1 MQLAAGCGDGPAAPS
16 DDPKDHHGKE
26 REEKEKTMQHKRSRL
41 STKILAF
48 VLILALVFPA
58 SAFASV
64 ADVAKDTRAPG
75 KSLAN
80 TYPAYT
86 DIEWQISLAEN
97 AQAMV
102 TVPTNMTEEELGTA
116 LSGDLTLSL
125 DRDSTRGYLNPEK
138 FPYPYQGGA
147 LDTWMT
153 QWTKDKQPQ
162 NLFRVTEMGISVDEA
177 GKVSLKLWIDI
188 NCYFGN
194 RSGNVDYS
202 APHSN
207 GGAYLDLCGYYTL
220 NVTAGDEAV
229 GSIHTKIVPY
239 DSFRTVYELYD
250 DIDAL
255 AAMDTDLYVSKESMG
270 QTTTDGYDMPY
281 LIVADSK
288 ESVDKW
294 LAYTD
299 LVESDPDLVLT
310 KLANGDFDDLRVPM
324 FASNVHSNENAA
336 VNGILEFAHLLLEN
350 ETINVNTLEGFT
362 DAGKELLAQEMAKQ
376 NVAVPEQI
384 KDFASYIGFIRGENG
399 YKANGSLYSG
409 QLDLEEYYNV
419 KNNEVN
425 VKELL
430 GDVFMVIVPEQNIEG
445 YEHMT
450 RTTGQGYDPNRDEAN
465 QTLFEDA
472 NAMALVNKFNPMV
485 FTEIHGRVE
494 AMLIE
499 PCTPPHE
506 PNYEYDL
513 IDKQFIQ
520 LGEAV
525 GMGAIAN
532 NPEHNSFEMPYRD
545 YLRVDNDSPSGVAWT
560 EPWDDMTTAYGSQF
574 PVLIGTAGITW
585 ELPVYSD
592 VASELVVP
600 YGLMTQAMYIQA
612 NKITMLENQ
621 AKLFSRGV
629 NNTNS
634 NELVA
639 PWYVDQ
645 YDRPGTQ
652 TELMRPVYD
661 GEGQNGNFY
670 PECYIIPMDSANQK
684 NLYDAAAEMKY
695 LTRNDVKVN
704 VASKEFTYDGVTYP
718 AGTMVV
724 SMYQAK
730 RSLAN
735 SQLFDGTFI
744 NVWQGLYSESFAQRS
759 NARGYDRVIVAEPA
773 AYKTIMA
780 ACPET
785 INYTQAL
792 TYLAAFATQFEGV
805 ENADVIIENVSNDSA
820 AAVNALLR
828 AGKTVAMITEGSEK
842 GNFIC
847 SYEDFMTVAKDY
859 VLTATGEYGAGIKAA
874 VILNPQVYL
883 PGKPADNT
891 SGYVETTLR
900 SGSYNYRFDWL
911 ALTAMGFTMTDDL
924 TKANVIVGSRALSDD
939 ALAAVKAGTP
949 YMGYSNDAITGR
961 SAFMQELGVEI
972 SSCDKGTDFLGRVV
986 YPNNT
991 LVNATYINEGD
1002 DVMYE
1007 YGTNWFTKIPE
1018 GATVLVQNA
1027 GKAPLQGCIC
1037 LTDDELT
1044 EQFNQYNNGVVGFE
1058 YQNGDLD
1065 MALFANVLNHKIHQT
1080 DEYTFISNFI
1090 FSRSLTQTAYEGTAQ
1105 PENPDP
1111 VNPGKPEEPG
1121 KPDAPKTGDSSN
1133 IIVWVLA
1140 ASFSCVMIP
1149 AAVTLKRKAR

>member
-1 MQLAAGCGDGPAAPS
+1 
-16 DDPKDHHGKE
+16 
-26 REEKEKTMQHKRSRL
+26 MQHKRSRL

-86 DIEWQISLAEN
+86 DIDWQISLAED
-97 AQAMV
+97 ATATV
-102 TVPTNMTEEELGTA
+102 TLPTNLTENELAAAMDAG
-116 LSGDLTLSL
+116 LSLSL
-125 DRDSTRGYLNPEK
+125 DRDTQRGYLNPEK
-138 FPYPYQGGA
+138 FPNPYQGGP
-147 LDTWMT
+147 LDSWKT
-153 QWTKDKQPQ
+153 QRDTQMFQ
-162 NLFRVTEMGISVDEA
+162 VDDYGFA
-177 GKVSLKLWIDI
+177 FDDDGKVSLVLYLNIS
-188 NCYFGN
+188 CYFAN
-194 RSGNVDYS
+194 RSGSVDYS

-220 NVTAGDEAV
+220 RVTADGKDIASCHAKV
-229 GSIHTKIVPY
+229 VPY

-250 DIDAL
+250 DLEAL

-270 QTTTDGYDMPY
+270 QTTTDGYNMPY
-281 LIVADSK
+281 LIIADSK

-299 LVESDPDLVLT
+299 LVESDPDLALT

-384 KDFASYIGFIRGENG
+384 KDFASCIGFIRGENG

-409 QLDLEEYYNV
+409 QLDLAAYYNV
-419 KNNEVN
+419 QENRVN

-513 IDKQFIQ
+513 IAKQFIQ

-629 NNTNS
+629 NNNNS

-805 ENADVIIENVSNDSA
+805 ENADVIIDNVSNDSA
-820 AAVNALLR
+820 AAVNVLLR

-1044 EQFNQYNNGVVGFE
+1044 EQFNQYNNGVVGFK

-1090 FSRSLTQTAYEGTAQ
+1090 FSRSLTTTAYEGVAQ

-1133 IIVWVLA
+1133 IILWVLA

>member
-1 MQLAAGCGDGPAAPS
+1 
-16 DDPKDHHGKE
+16 
-26 REEKEKTMQHKRSRL
+26 MQHKRSRL

-86 DIEWQISLAEN
+86 DIDWQISLAED
-97 AQAMV
+97 ATATV
-102 TVPTNMTEEELGTA
+102 TLPTNLTENELAAAMDAG
-116 LSGDLTLSL
+116 LSLSL
-125 DRDSTRGYLNPEK
+125 DRDTQRGYLNPEK
-138 FPYPYQGGA
+138 FPNPYQGGP
-147 LDTWMT
+147 LDSWKT
-153 QWTKDKQPQ
+153 QRDTQMFQ
-162 NLFRVTEMGISVDEA
+162 VDDYGFA
-177 GKVSLKLWIDI
+177 FDDDGKVSLVLYLNIS
-188 NCYFGN
+188 CYFAN
-194 RSGNVDYS
+194 RSGSVDYS

-220 NVTAGDEAV
+220 RVTADGKDIASCHAKV
-229 GSIHTKIVPY
+229 VPY

-250 DIDAL
+250 DLEAL
-255 AAMDTDLYVSKESMG
+255 AATDTDLYVSKESMG

-281 LIVADSK
+281 LIIADSK

-336 VNGILEFAHLLLEN
+336 VNGILEFTHLLLEN

-450 RTTGQGYDPNRDEAN
+450 RTTSQGYDPNRDEAN

-513 IDKQFIQ
+513 IAKQFIQ

-532 NPEHNSFEMPYRD
+532 NPEHNSFEMPHRD

-670 PECYIIPMDSANQK
+670 PECYIILMDSANQK

-704 VASKEFTYDGVTYP
+704 VASKEFTYDGVTYL

-805 ENADVIIENVSNDSA
+805 ENADVIIDNVSNDSTA
-820 AAVNALLR
+820 AINALLR

-859 VLTATGEYGAGIKAA
+859 VLTATGVYGTGIKAA

-949 YMGYSNDAITGR
+949 YMGYSTGAISG

-1007 YGTNWFTKIPE
+1007 YGTNWFTKLPE

-1027 GKAPLQGCIC
+1027 GKTPMQGCIC

-1044 EQFNQYNNGVVGFE
+1044 AQFNQYNNGVVGFE

-1065 MALFANVLNHKIHQT
+1065 IALFANVLNHKIHQT

-1090 FSRSLTQTAYEGTAQ
+1090 FSRSLTTTAYEGVAQ

-1121 KPDAPKTGDSSN
+1121 KPDAPKTGDTSS

-1140 ASFSCVMIP
+1140 ASFTVVMIP
-1149 AAVTLKRKAR
+1149 MTVTLKRKAR

>member
-1 MQLAAGCGDGPAAPS
+1 
-16 DDPKDHHGKE
+16 
-26 REEKEKTMQHKRSRL
+26 MQHKRSRL

-86 DIEWQISLAEN
+86 DIDWQISLAED
-97 AQAMV
+97 ATATV
-102 TVPTNMTEEELGTA
+102 TLPTNLTENELAAAMDAG
-116 LSGDLTLSL
+116 LSLSL
-125 DRDSTRGYLNPEK
+125 DRDTQRGYLNPEK
-138 FPYPYQGGA
+138 FPNPYQGGP
-147 LDTWMT
+147 LDSWKT
-153 QWTKDKQPQ
+153 QRDTQMFQ
-162 NLFRVTEMGISVDEA
+162 VDDYGFA
-177 GKVSLKLWIDI
+177 FDDDGKVSLVLYLNIS
-188 NCYFGN
+188 CYFAN
-194 RSGNVDYS
+194 RSGSVNYS

-207 GGAYLDLCGYYTL
+207 GGAYLGLCGYYTL
-220 NVTAGDEAV
+220 RVTADGKDIVSCHAKV
-229 GSIHTKIVPY
+229 VPY

-250 DIDAL
+250 DLEAL
-255 AAMDTDLYVSKESMG
+255 AATDTDLYVSKESMG

-299 LVESDPDLVLT
+299 LVESDPDLALT

-430 GDVFMVIVPEQNIEG
+430 GDVFMVIVPERNIEG

-513 IDKQFIQ
+513 IAKQFIQ

-805 ENADVIIENVSNDSA
+805 ENADVIIDNVSNDSA

-828 AGKTVAMITEGSEK
+828 AGKTVAIITEGSEK

-859 VLTATGEYGAGIKAA
+859 VLTATGVYGAGIKAA

-911 ALTAMGFTMTDDL
+911 ALTAMGFTI
-924 TKANVIVGSRALSDD
+924 KANVIVGSRALSDD

-949 YMGYSNDAITGR
+949 YMGYSTGAISG

-1090 FSRSLTQTAYEGTAQ
+1090 FSRSLTETAYEGVAQ

>member
-1 MQLAAGCGDGPAAPS
+1 MTADG
-16 DDPKDHHGKE
+16 KD
-26 REEKEKTMQHKRSRL
+26 
-41 STKILAF
+41 I
-48 VLILALVFPA
+48 A
-58 SAFASV
+58 SCH
-64 ADVAKDTRAPG
+64 AK
-75 KSLAN
+75 
-80 TYPAYT
+80 
-86 DIEWQISLAEN
+86 
-97 AQAMV
+97 V
-102 TVPTNMTEEELGTA
+102 
-116 LSGDLTLSL
+116 
-125 DRDSTRGYLNPEK
+125 
-138 FPYPYQGGA
+138 
-147 LDTWMT
+147 
-153 QWTKDKQPQ
+153 
-162 NLFRVTEMGISVDEA
+162 
-177 GKVSLKLWIDI
+177 
-188 NCYFGN
+188 
-194 RSGNVDYS
+194 
-202 APHSN
+202 
-207 GGAYLDLCGYYTL
+207 
-220 NVTAGDEAV
+220 
-229 GSIHTKIVPY
+229 VPY

-250 DIDAL
+250 DLEAL
-255 AAMDTDLYVSKESMG
+255 AATDTDLYVSKESMG

-299 LVESDPDLVLT
+299 LVESDPDLALT

-409 QLDLEEYYNV
+409 QLDLAAYYNV
-419 KNNEVN
+419 QENRVN

-513 IDKQFIQ
+513 I
-520 LGEAV
+520 
-525 GMGAIAN
+525 
-532 NPEHNSFEMPYRD
+532 
-545 YLRVDNDSPSGVAWT
+545 
-560 EPWDDMTTAYGSQF
+560 
-574 PVLIGTAGITW
+574 
-585 ELPVYSD
+585 
-592 VASELVVP
+592 
-600 YGLMTQAMYIQA
+600 
-612 NKITMLENQ
+612 

-629 NNTNS
+629 NNTNP

-670 PECYIIPMDSANQK
+670 PECYIIPMDSTNQK

-704 VASKEFTYDGVTYP
+704 VASKESTYDGVTYP

-805 ENADVIIENVSNDSA
+805 ENADVIIDNVSNDSA

-859 VLTATGEYGAGIKAA
+859 VLTATGVYGAGIKAA

-949 YMGYSNDAITGR
+949 YMGYSNGAISG

-991 LVNATYINEGD
+991 LVNATYINDG
-1002 DVMYE
+1002 
-1007 YGTNWFTKIPE
+1007 
-1018 GATVLVQNA
+1018 
-1027 GKAPLQGCIC
+1027 
-1037 LTDDELT
+1037 
-1044 EQFNQYNNGVVGFE
+1044 
-1058 YQNGDLD
+1058 
-1065 MALFANVLNHKIHQT
+1065 
-1080 DEYTFISNFI
+1080 
-1090 FSRSLTQTAYEGTAQ
+1090 
-1105 PENPDP
+1105 
-1111 VNPGKPEEPG
+1111 
-1121 KPDAPKTGDSSN
+1121 PKTGDSSN

>member
-1 MQLAAGCGDGPAAPS
+1 
-16 DDPKDHHGKE
+16 
-26 REEKEKTMQHKRSRL
+26 MQHKRSRL

-64 ADVAKDTRAPG
+64 ADVAKDTRSPG

-86 DIEWQISLAEN
+86 DIDWQISLAED
-97 AQAMV
+97 ATATV
-102 TVPTNMTEEELGTA
+102 TLPTNLTENELAAAMDAG
-116 LSGDLTLSL
+116 LSLSL
-125 DRDSTRGYLNPEK
+125 DRDTQRGYLNPEK
-138 FPYPYQGGA
+138 FPNPYQGGP
-147 LDTWMT
+147 LDSWKT
-153 QWTKDKQPQ
+153 QRDTQMFQ
-162 NLFRVTEMGISVDEA
+162 VDDYGFA
-177 GKVSLKLWIDI
+177 FDDDGKVSLVLYLNIS
-188 NCYFGN
+188 CYFAN
-194 RSGNVDYS
+194 RSGSVDYS

-220 NVTAGDEAV
+220 RVTADGKDIASCHAKV
-229 GSIHTKIVPY
+229 VPY

-250 DIDAL
+250 DLEAL
-255 AAMDTDLYVSKESMG
+255 AAMDTDLYVAKVSMG
-270 QTTTDGYDMPY
+270 QTTVDGYDMPY

-299 LVESDPDLVLT
+299 LVESDPDLALT

-350 ETINVNTLEGFT
+350 ETISVNTLEGFT

-384 KDFASYIGFIRGENG
+384 KNFASYIGFIRGENG

-513 IDKQFIQ
+513 IAKQFIQ

-532 NPEHNSFEMPYRD
+532 NPEHNSFEMPHRD

-805 ENADVIIENVSNDSA
+805 ENADVIIDNVSNDSA

-859 VLTATGEYGAGIKAA
+859 VITATGVYGANYKAA
-874 VILNPQVYL
+874 VILNPLVFL
-883 PGKPADNT
+883 PGKPANNT

-924 TKANVIVGSRALSDD
+924 TKANVIVGSRVLSDD

-949 YMGYSNDAITGR
+949 YMGYSNDAITGS

-972 SSCDKGTDFLGRVV
+972 SSCDMGTDFLGRVV

-1007 YGTNWFTKIPE
+1007 YGTNWFTKIPK

-1058 YQNGDLD
+1058 YQSGDLD

-1090 FSRSLTQTAYEGTAQ
+1090 FSRSLTTTAYEGVAQ

>member
-1 MQLAAGCGDGPAAPS
+1 MTADG
-16 DDPKDHHGKE
+16 KD
-26 REEKEKTMQHKRSRL
+26 
-41 STKILAF
+41 I
-48 VLILALVFPA
+48 A
-58 SAFASV
+58 SCH
-64 ADVAKDTRAPG
+64 AK
-75 KSLAN
+75 
-80 TYPAYT
+80 
-86 DIEWQISLAEN
+86 
-97 AQAMV
+97 V
-102 TVPTNMTEEELGTA
+102 
-116 LSGDLTLSL
+116 
-125 DRDSTRGYLNPEK
+125 
-138 FPYPYQGGA
+138 
-147 LDTWMT
+147 
-153 QWTKDKQPQ
+153 
-162 NLFRVTEMGISVDEA
+162 
-177 GKVSLKLWIDI
+177 
-188 NCYFGN
+188 
-194 RSGNVDYS
+194 
-202 APHSN
+202 
-207 GGAYLDLCGYYTL
+207 
-220 NVTAGDEAV
+220 
-229 GSIHTKIVPY
+229 VPY

-250 DIDAL
+250 DLEAL
-255 AAMDTDLYVSKESMG
+255 AATDTDLYVSKESMG

-299 LVESDPDLVLT
+299 LVESDPDLALT

-409 QLDLEEYYNV
+409 QLDLAAYYNV
-419 KNNEVN
+419 QENRVN

-513 IDKQFIQ
+513 I
-520 LGEAV
+520 
-525 GMGAIAN
+525 
-532 NPEHNSFEMPYRD
+532 
-545 YLRVDNDSPSGVAWT
+545 
-560 EPWDDMTTAYGSQF
+560 
-574 PVLIGTAGITW
+574 
-585 ELPVYSD
+585 
-592 VASELVVP
+592 
-600 YGLMTQAMYIQA
+600 
-612 NKITMLENQ
+612 

-670 PECYIIPMDSANQK
+670 PECYIIPMDSTNQK

-704 VASKEFTYDGVTYP
+704 VASKESTYDGVTYP

-805 ENADVIIENVSNDSA
+805 ENADVIIDNVSNDSA

-859 VLTATGEYGAGIKAA
+859 VLTATGVYGAGIKAA

-911 ALTAMGFTMTDDL
+911 ALAAMGFTMTDDL

-949 YMGYSNDAITGR
+949 YMGYSNGAISG

-991 LVNATYINEGD
+991 LVNATYINDG
-1002 DVMYE
+1002 
-1007 YGTNWFTKIPE
+1007 
-1018 GATVLVQNA
+1018 
-1027 GKAPLQGCIC
+1027 
-1037 LTDDELT
+1037 
-1044 EQFNQYNNGVVGFE
+1044 
-1058 YQNGDLD
+1058 
-1065 MALFANVLNHKIHQT
+1065 
-1080 DEYTFISNFI
+1080 
-1090 FSRSLTQTAYEGTAQ
+1090 
-1105 PENPDP
+1105 
-1111 VNPGKPEEPG
+1111 
-1121 KPDAPKTGDSSN
+1121 PKTGDSSN

>member
-1 MQLAAGCGDGPAAPS
+1 
-16 DDPKDHHGKE
+16 
-26 REEKEKTMQHKRSRL
+26 MQHKRSRL

-58 SAFASV
+58 SALASV

-86 DIEWQISLAEN
+86 DIDWQISLAED
-97 AQAMV
+97 ATATV
-102 TVPTNMTEEELGTA
+102 TLPTNLTENELAAAMDAG
-116 LSGDLTLSL
+116 LSLSL
-125 DRDSTRGYLNPEK
+125 DRDTQRGYLNPEK
-138 FPYPYQGGA
+138 FPNPYQGGP
-147 LDTWMT
+147 LDSWKT
-153 QWTKDKQPQ
+153 QRDTQMFQ
-162 NLFRVTEMGISVDEA
+162 VDDYGFA
-177 GKVSLKLWIDI
+177 FDDYGKVSLVLYLNIS
-188 NCYFGN
+188 CYFAN
-194 RSGNVDYS
+194 RSGSVDYS

-220 NVTAGDEAV
+220 RVTADGKDIASCHAKV
-229 GSIHTKIVPY
+229 VPY

-250 DIDAL
+250 DLEAL
-255 AAMDTDLYVSKESMG
+255 AATDTDLYVSKESMG

-281 LIVADSK
+281 LIIADSK

-384 KDFASYIGFIRGENG
+384 KNFASYIGFIRGENG

-409 QLDLEEYYNV
+409 QLDLAAYYNV
-419 KNNEVN
+419 QENRVN

-485 FTEIHGRVE
+485 FIEIHGRVE

-513 IDKQFIQ
+513 IAKQFIQ

-525 GMGAIAN
+525 GMGTIAN

-634 NELVA
+634 NASVA

-645 YDRPGTQ
+645 YDRVGEQ
-652 TELMRPVYD
+652 ADLMRPVYD

-684 NLYDAAAEMKY
+684 NLYDAAVEMKY

-744 NVWQGLYSESFAQRS
+744 NVWRGLYSESFAQRS
-759 NARGYDRVIVAEPA
+759 NARGYDRIIVAEPA

-785 INYTQAL
+785 ISYDKAV
-792 TYLAAFATQFEGV
+792 TYLATFAAQFEGV
-805 ENADVIIENVSNDSA
+805 ENADVIIDNVSNDSA

-828 AGKTVAMITEGSEK
+828 AGKTVAMITEGDEK

-847 SYEDFMTVAKDY
+847 SYEDFLTIAKDY
-859 VLTATGEYGAGIKAA
+859 VLTATGVYGAGIKAA

-911 ALTAMGFTMTDDL
+911 ALTAMGFTMTEDL

-1027 GKAPLQGCIC
+1027 GKDPLQGCIC

-1090 FSRSLTQTAYEGTAQ
+1090 FSRSLTEMAYEGVAQ

-1133 IIVWVLA
+1133 IILWVLA

>member
-1 MQLAAGCGDGPAAPS
+1 
-16 DDPKDHHGKE
+16 
-26 REEKEKTMQHKRSRL
+26 MQHKRSRL
-41 STKILAF
+41 TTKILAF

-64 ADVAKDTRAPG
+64 ADVAKDTRSPG

-86 DIEWQISLAEN
+86 DIDWQISLAED
-97 AQAMV
+97 ATATV
-102 TVPTNMTEEELGTA
+102 TLPTNLTENELAAAMDAG
-116 LSGDLTLSL
+116 LSLSL
-125 DRDSTRGYLNPEK
+125 DRDTQRGYLNPEK
-138 FPYPYQGGA
+138 FPNPYQGGP
-147 LDTWMT
+147 LDSWKT
-153 QWTKDKQPQ
+153 QRDTQMFQ
-162 NLFRVTEMGISVDEA
+162 VDDYGFVFDDD
-177 GKVSLKLWIDI
+177 GKVSLVLYLNIS
-188 NCYFGN
+188 CYFGN
-194 RSGNVDYS
+194 RSGSVDYS

-220 NVTAGDEAV
+220 RVTADGKDIASCHAKV
-229 GSIHTKIVPY
+229 VPY

-250 DIDAL
+250 DLEAL

-384 KDFASYIGFIRGENG
+384 KNFASYIGFIRGENG

-409 QLDLEEYYNV
+409 QLDLAAYYNV
-419 KNNEVN
+419 QENRVN

-472 NAMALVNKFNPMV
+472 NAMALVNKFNSMV

-513 IDKQFIQ
+513 IAKQFIQ

-629 NNTNS
+629 NNINS

-684 NLYDAAAEMKY
+684 NLYDAAEMKY

-805 ENADVIIENVSNDSA
+805 ENADVIIDNVSNDSTA
-820 AAVNALLR
+820 AINALLR

-859 VLTATGEYGAGIKAA
+859 VLTATGVYGSGIKAA

>member
-1 MQLAAGCGDGPAAPS
+1 
-16 DDPKDHHGKE
+16 
-26 REEKEKTMQHKRSRL
+26 MQHKRSRL

-64 ADVAKDTRAPG
+64 ADVAKDTRSPG

-86 DIEWQISLAEN
+86 DIDWQISLAED
-97 AQAMV
+97 ATATV
-102 TVPTNMTEEELGTA
+102 TLPTNLTENELAAAMDAG
-116 LSGDLTLSL
+116 LSLSL
-125 DRDSTRGYLNPEK
+125 DRDTQRGYLNPEK
-138 FPYPYQGGA
+138 FPNPYQGGP
-147 LDTWMT
+147 LDSWKT
-153 QWTKDKQPQ
+153 QRDTQMFQ
-162 NLFRVTEMGISVDEA
+162 VDDYGFA
-177 GKVSLKLWIDI
+177 FDDDGKVSLVLYLNIS
-188 NCYFGN
+188 CYFAN
-194 RSGNVDYS
+194 RSGSVDYS

-220 NVTAGDEAV
+220 RVTADGKDIASCHAKV
-229 GSIHTKIVPY
+229 VPY

-250 DIDAL
+250 DLEAL
-255 AAMDTDLYVSKESMG
+255 AAMDTDLYVAKESMG
-270 QTTTDGYDMPY
+270 QTTVDGYDMPY

-299 LVESDPDLVLT
+299 LVESDPDLALT
-310 KLANGDFDDLRVPM
+310 KLANGDFDDLRGPM

-350 ETINVNTLEGFT
+350 ETISVNTLEGFT

-384 KDFASYIGFIRGENG
+384 KNFASYIGFIRGENG

-513 IDKQFIQ
+513 IAKQFIQ

-532 NPEHNSFEMPYRD
+532 NPEHNSFEMPHRD

-805 ENADVIIENVSNDSA
+805 ENADVIIDNVSNDSA

-859 VLTATGEYGAGIKAA
+859 VITATGVYGANYKAA
-874 VILNPQVYL
+874 VILNPLVFL
-883 PGKPADNT
+883 PGKPANNT

-924 TKANVIVGSRALSDD
+924 TKANVIVGSRVLSDD

-949 YMGYSNDAITGR
+949 YMGYSNDAITGS

-972 SSCDKGTDFLGRVV
+972 SSCDMGTDFLGRVV

-1007 YGTNWFTKIPE
+1007 YGTNWFTKIPK

-1058 YQNGDLD
+1058 YQSGDLD

-1090 FSRSLTQTAYEGTAQ
+1090 FSRSLTTTAYEGVAQ

-1133 IIVWVLA
+1133 IILWVLA

>member
-1 MQLAAGCGDGPAAPS
+1 
-16 DDPKDHHGKE
+16 
-26 REEKEKTMQHKRSRL
+26 MQHKRSRL

-64 ADVAKDTRAPG
+64 ADVAKDTRSPG

-86 DIEWQISLAEN
+86 DIDWQISLAED
-97 AQAMV
+97 ATATV
-102 TVPTNMTEEELGTA
+102 TLPTNLTENELAAAMDAG
-116 LSGDLTLSL
+116 LSLSL
-125 DRDSTRGYLNPEK
+125 DRDTQRGYLNPEK
-138 FPYPYQGGA
+138 FPNPYQGGP
-147 LDTWMT
+147 LDSWKT
-153 QWTKDKQPQ
+153 QRDTQMFQ
-162 NLFRVTEMGISVDEA
+162 VDDYGFA
-177 GKVSLKLWIDI
+177 FDDDGKVSLVLYLNIS
-188 NCYFGN
+188 CYFAN
-194 RSGNVDYS
+194 RSGSVDYS

-220 NVTAGDEAV
+220 RVTADGKDIASCHAKV
-229 GSIHTKIVPY
+229 VPY

-250 DIDAL
+250 DLEAL

-299 LVESDPDLVLT
+299 LVESDPDLALT

-384 KDFASYIGFIRGENG
+384 KNFASYIGFIRGENG

-409 QLDLEEYYNV
+409 QLDLAAYYNV
-419 KNNEVN
+419 QENRVN

-513 IDKQFIQ
+513 IAKQFIQ

-805 ENADVIIENVSNDSA
+805 ENADVIIDNVSNDSA

-828 AGKTVAMITEGSEK
+828 AGKTVAIITEGSEK

-859 VLTATGEYGAGIKAA
+859 VLTATGVYGAGIKAA

-1044 EQFNQYNNGVVGFE
+1044 EQFNQYNNGVVGFK

-1090 FSRSLTQTAYEGTAQ
+1090 FSRSLTEMAYEGVAQ

-1140 ASFSCVMIP
+1140 ASSSF
-1149 AAVTLKRKAR
+1149 A

>member
-1 MQLAAGCGDGPAAPS
+1 
-16 DDPKDHHGKE
+16 
-26 REEKEKTMQHKRSRL
+26 MQHKRSRL

-86 DIEWQISLAEN
+86 DIDWQISLAED
-97 AQAMV
+97 ATATV
-102 TVPTNMTEEELGTA
+102 TLPTNLTENELAAAMDAG
-116 LSGDLTLSL
+116 LSLSL
-125 DRDSTRGYLNPEK
+125 DRDTQRGYLNPEK
-138 FPYPYQGGA
+138 FPNPYQGGP
-147 LDTWMT
+147 LDSWKT
-153 QWTKDKQPQ
+153 QRDTQMFQ
-162 NLFRVTEMGISVDEA
+162 VDDYGFA
-177 GKVSLKLWIDI
+177 FDDDGKVSLVLYLNIS
-188 NCYFGN
+188 CYFAN
-194 RSGNVDYS
+194 RSGSVDYS

-220 NVTAGDEAV
+220 RVTADGKDIASCHAKV
-229 GSIHTKIVPY
+229 VPY

-250 DIDAL
+250 DLEAL
-255 AAMDTDLYVSKESMG
+255 AATDTDLYVAKESMG
-270 QTTTDGYDMPY
+270 QTTTDGYNMPY
-281 LIVADSK
+281 LIIADSK

-299 LVESDPDLVLT
+299 LVESDPDLALT

-409 QLDLEEYYNV
+409 QLDLAAYYNV
-419 KNNEVN
+419 QENRVN

-513 IDKQFIQ
+513 IAKQFIQ

-629 NNTNS
+629 NNNNS

-805 ENADVIIENVSNDSA
+805 ENADVIIDNVSNDSA
-820 AAVNALLR
+820 AAVNVLLR

-949 YMGYSNDAITGR
+949 YMSYSNDAITGR

-1044 EQFNQYNNGVVGFE
+1044 EQFNQYNNGVVGFK

-1090 FSRSLTQTAYEGTAQ
+1090 FSRSLTTTAYEGVAQ

-1133 IIVWVLA
+1133 IILWVLA

>member
-1 MQLAAGCGDGPAAPS
+1 MDAG
-16 DDPKDHHGKE
+16 
-26 REEKEKTMQHKRSRL
+26 L
-41 STKILAF
+41 S
-48 VLILALVFPA
+48 
-58 SAFASV
+58 
-64 ADVAKDTRAPG
+64 
-75 KSLAN
+75 
-80 TYPAYT
+80 
-86 DIEWQISLAEN
+86 
-97 AQAMV
+97 
-102 TVPTNMTEEELGTA
+102 
-116 LSGDLTLSL
+116 LSL
-125 DRDSTRGYLNPEK
+125 DRDTQRGYLNPEK
-138 FPYPYQGGA
+138 FPNPYQGGP
-147 LDTWMT
+147 LDSWKT
-153 QWTKDKQPQ
+153 QRDTQMFQ
-162 NLFRVTEMGISVDEA
+162 VDDYGFA
-177 GKVSLKLWIDI
+177 FDDDGKVSLVLYLNIS
-188 NCYFGN
+188 CYFAN
-194 RSGNVDYS
+194 RSGSVDYS

-220 NVTAGDEAV
+220 RVTADGKDIASCHAKV
-229 GSIHTKIVPY
+229 VPY

-250 DIDAL
+250 DLEAL
-255 AAMDTDLYVSKESMG
+255 AAMDTDLYVAKESMG
-270 QTTTDGYDMPY
+270 QTTVDGYDMPY

-299 LVESDPDLVLT
+299 LVESDPDLALT

-350 ETINVNTLEGFT
+350 ETISVNTLEGFT

-384 KDFASYIGFIRGENG
+384 KNFASYIGFIRGENG

-513 IDKQFIQ
+513 IAKQFIQ

-532 NPEHNSFEMPYRD
+532 NPEHNSFEMPHRD

-805 ENADVIIENVSNDSA
+805 ENADVIIDNVSNDSA

-859 VLTATGEYGAGIKAA
+859 VITATGVYGANYKAA
-874 VILNPQVYL
+874 VILNPLVFL
-883 PGKPADNT
+883 PGKPANNT

-924 TKANVIVGSRALSDD
+924 TKANVIVGSRVLSDD

-949 YMGYSNDAITGR
+949 YMGYSNDAITGS

-972 SSCDKGTDFLGRVV
+972 SSCDMGTDFLGRVV

-1007 YGTNWFTKIPE
+1007 YGTNWLTKIPK

-1058 YQNGDLD
+1058 YQSGDLD

-1090 FSRSLTQTAYEGTAQ
+1090 FSRSLTTTAYEGVAQ

-1133 IIVWVLA
+1133 IILWVLA

>member
-1 MQLAAGCGDGPAAPS
+1 
-16 DDPKDHHGKE
+16 
-26 REEKEKTMQHKRSRL
+26 MQHKRSRL

-86 DIEWQISLAEN
+86 DIDWQISLAED
-97 AQAMV
+97 ATATV
-102 TVPTNMTEEELGTA
+102 TLPTNLTENELAAAMDAG
-116 LSGDLTLSL
+116 LSLSL
-125 DRDSTRGYLNPEK
+125 DRDTQRGYLNPEK
-138 FPYPYQGGA
+138 FPNPYQGGP
-147 LDTWMT
+147 LDSWKT
-153 QWTKDKQPQ
+153 QRDTQMFQ
-162 NLFRVTEMGISVDEA
+162 VDDYGFA
-177 GKVSLKLWIDI
+177 FDDDGKVSLVLYLNIS
-188 NCYFGN
+188 CYFAN
-194 RSGNVDYS
+194 RSGSVDYS

-220 NVTAGDEAV
+220 RVTADGKDIASCHAKV
-229 GSIHTKIVPY
+229 VPY

-250 DIDAL
+250 DLEAL

-299 LVESDPDLVLT
+299 LVESDPDLALT

-384 KDFASYIGFIRGENG
+384 KNFASYIGFIRGENG

-409 QLDLEEYYNV
+409 QLDLAAYYNV
-419 KNNEVN
+419 QENRVN

-513 IDKQFIQ
+513 IAKQFIQ

-842 GNFIC
+842 GNFVC

-1007 YGTNWFTKIPE
+1007 YGTNWFTKLPE

-1027 GKAPLQGCIC
+1027 GKTPMQGCIC

-1044 EQFNQYNNGVVGFE
+1044 AQFNQYNNGVVGFE
-1058 YQNGDLD
+1058 YQSGKLD

-1090 FSRSLTQTAYEGTAQ
+1090 FSRSLTETAYEGVAQ

-1133 IIVWVLA
+1133 IILWVLA

>member
-1 MQLAAGCGDGPAAPS
+1 
-16 DDPKDHHGKE
+16 
-26 REEKEKTMQHKRSRL
+26 MQHKRSRL

-86 DIEWQISLAEN
+86 DIDWQISLAED
-97 AQAMV
+97 ATATV
-102 TVPTNMTEEELGTA
+102 TLPTNLTENELAAAMDAG
-116 LSGDLTLSL
+116 LSLSL
-125 DRDSTRGYLNPEK
+125 DRDTQRGYLNPEK
-138 FPYPYQGGA
+138 FPNPYQGGP
-147 LDTWMT
+147 LDSWKT
-153 QWTKDKQPQ
+153 QRDTQMFQ
-162 NLFRVTEMGISVDEA
+162 VDDYGFA
-177 GKVSLKLWIDI
+177 FDDDGKVSLVLYLNIS
-188 NCYFGN
+188 CYFAN
-194 RSGNVDYS
+194 RSGSVDYS

-220 NVTAGDEAV
+220 RVTADGKDIASCHDKV
-229 GSIHTKIVPY
+229 VPY

-250 DIDAL
+250 DLEAL
-255 AAMDTDLYVSKESMG
+255 AATDTDLYVSKESMG

-299 LVESDPDLVLT
+299 LVESDPDLALT

-409 QLDLEEYYNV
+409 QLDLAAYYNV
-419 KNNEVN
+419 QENRVN

-513 IDKQFIQ
+513 IAKQFIQ

-532 NPEHNSFEMPYRD
+532 NPEHNSFEMPHRD

-600 YGLMTQAMYIQA
+600 YGLMTRAMYIQA

-684 NLYDAAAEMKY
+684 DLYDAAAEMKY

-805 ENADVIIENVSNDSA
+805 ENADVIIDNVSNDSA

-859 VLTATGEYGAGIKAA
+859 VLTATGVYGAGIKAA

-924 TKANVIVGSRALSDD
+924 TKANVIVGSRVLSDD

-949 YMGYSNDAITGR
+949 YMGYSNDAITGS

-972 SSCDKGTDFLGRVV
+972 SSCDMGTDFLGRVV

-991 LVNATYINEGD
+991 LVNATYINEAD

-1007 YGTNWFTKIPE
+1007 YGTNWFTKIPK

-1027 GKAPLQGCIC
+1027 GKDPLQGCIC

-1044 EQFNQYNNGVVGFE
+1044 AHFNQYNNGVVGFE

-1090 FSRSLTQTAYEGTAQ
+1090 FSRSLTEMAYEGVAQ

>member
-1 MQLAAGCGDGPAAPS
+1 
-16 DDPKDHHGKE
+16 
-26 REEKEKTMQHKRSRL
+26 MQHKRSRL

-64 ADVAKDTRAPG
+64 ADVAKDTRSPG

-86 DIEWQISLAEN
+86 DIDWQISLAED
-97 AQAMV
+97 ATATV
-102 TVPTNMTEEELGTA
+102 TLPTNLTENELAAAMDAG
-116 LSGDLTLSL
+116 LSLSL
-125 DRDSTRGYLNPEK
+125 DRDTQRGYLNPEK
-138 FPYPYQGGA
+138 FPNPYQGGP
-147 LDTWMT
+147 LDSWKT
-153 QWTKDKQPQ
+153 QRDTQMFQ
-162 NLFRVTEMGISVDEA
+162 VDDYGFA
-177 GKVSLKLWIDI
+177 FDDDGKVSLVLYLNIS
-188 NCYFGN
+188 CYFAN
-194 RSGNVDYS
+194 RSGSVDYS

-220 NVTAGDEAV
+220 RVTADGKDIASCHAKV
-229 GSIHTKIVPY
+229 VPY

-250 DIDAL
+250 DLEAL
-255 AAMDTDLYVSKESMG
+255 AAMDTDLYVAKESMG
-270 QTTTDGYDMPY
+270 QTTVDGYDMPY

-299 LVESDPDLVLT
+299 LVESDPDLALT

-350 ETINVNTLEGFT
+350 ETISVNTLEGFT

-384 KDFASYIGFIRGENG
+384 KNFASYIGFIRGENG

-513 IDKQFIQ
+513 IAKQFIQ

-532 NPEHNSFEMPYRD
+532 NPEHNSFEMPHRD

-805 ENADVIIENVSNDSA
+805 ENADVIIDNVSNDSA

-859 VLTATGEYGAGIKAA
+859 VITATGVYGANYKAA
-874 VILNPQVYL
+874 VILNPLVFL
-883 PGKPADNT
+883 PGKPANNT

-924 TKANVIVGSRALSDD
+924 TKANVIVGSRVLSDD

-949 YMGYSNDAITGR
+949 YMGYSNDAITGS

-972 SSCDKGTDFLGRVV
+972 SSCDMGTDFLGRVV

-991 LVNATYINEGD
+991 LVNATYINESD

-1007 YGTNWFTKIPE
+1007 YGTNWFTKIPK

-1058 YQNGDLD
+1058 YQSGDLD

-1090 FSRSLTQTAYEGTAQ
+1090 FSRSLTTTAYEGVAQ

-1133 IIVWVLA
+1133 IILWVLA

>member
-1 MQLAAGCGDGPAAPS
+1 
-16 DDPKDHHGKE
+16 
-26 REEKEKTMQHKRSRL
+26 MQHKRSRL

-86 DIEWQISLAEN
+86 DIDWQISLAED
-97 AQAMV
+97 ATATV
-102 TVPTNMTEEELGTA
+102 TLPTNLTENELAAAMDAG
-116 LSGDLTLSL
+116 LSLSL
-125 DRDSTRGYLNPEK
+125 DRDTQRGYLNPEK
-138 FPYPYQGGA
+138 FPNPYQGGP
-147 LDTWMT
+147 LDSWKT
-153 QWTKDKQPQ
+153 QRDTQMFQ
-162 NLFRVTEMGISVDEA
+162 VDDYGFA
-177 GKVSLKLWIDI
+177 FDDDGKVSLVLYLNIS
-188 NCYFGN
+188 CYFAN
-194 RSGNVDYS
+194 RSGSVDYS

-220 NVTAGDEAV
+220 RVTADGKDIASCHAKV
-229 GSIHTKIVPY
+229 VPY

-250 DIDAL
+250 DLEAL
-255 AAMDTDLYVSKESMG
+255 AATDTDLYVSKESMG

-299 LVESDPDLVLT
+299 LVESDPDLALT

-384 KDFASYIGFIRGENG
+384 KNFASYIGFIRGENG

-513 IDKQFIQ
+513 IAKQFIQ

-532 NPEHNSFEMPYRD
+532 NPEHNSFEMPHRD

-805 ENADVIIENVSNDSA
+805 ENADVIIDNVSNDSA

-859 VLTATGEYGAGIKAA
+859 VITATGVYGANYKAA
-874 VILNPQVYL
+874 VILNPLVFL
-883 PGKPADNT
+883 PGKPANNT

-924 TKANVIVGSRALSDD
+924 TKANVIVGSRVLSDD

-949 YMGYSNDAITGR
+949 YMGYSNDAITGS

-972 SSCDKGTDFLGRVV
+972 SSCDMGTDFLGRVV

-1007 YGTNWFTKIPE
+1007 YGTNWFTKIPK

-1058 YQNGDLD
+1058 YQSGDLD

-1090 FSRSLTQTAYEGTAQ
+1090 FSRSLTTTAYEGVAQ

-1133 IIVWVLA
+1133 IILWVLA

>member
-1 MQLAAGCGDGPAAPS
+1 
-16 DDPKDHHGKE
+16 
-26 REEKEKTMQHKRSRL
+26 MQHKRSRL

-86 DIEWQISLAEN
+86 DIDWQISLAED
-97 AQAMV
+97 ATATV
-102 TVPTNMTEEELGTA
+102 TLPTNLTENELAAAMDAG
-116 LSGDLTLSL
+116 LSLSL
-125 DRDSTRGYLNPEK
+125 DRDTQRGYLNPEK
-138 FPYPYQGGA
+138 FPNPYQGGP
-147 LDTWMT
+147 LDSWKT
-153 QWTKDKQPQ
+153 QRDTQMFQ
-162 NLFRVTEMGISVDEA
+162 VDDYGFA
-177 GKVSLKLWIDI
+177 FDDDGKVSLVLYLNIS
-188 NCYFGN
+188 CYFAN
-194 RSGNVDYS
+194 RSGSVDYS

-220 NVTAGDEAV
+220 RVTADGKDIASCHAKV
-229 GSIHTKIVPY
+229 VPY

-250 DIDAL
+250 DLEAL
-255 AAMDTDLYVSKESMG
+255 AATDTDLYVAKESMG
-270 QTTTDGYDMPY
+270 QTTTDGYNMPY
-281 LIVADSK
+281 LIIADSK

-299 LVESDPDLVLT
+299 LVESDPDLALT

-362 DAGKELLAQEMAKQ
+362 DAGKELQAQEMAKQ

-409 QLDLEEYYNV
+409 QLDLAAYYNV
-419 KNNEVN
+419 QENRVN

-513 IDKQFIQ
+513 IAKQFIQ

-805 ENADVIIENVSNDSA
+805 ENADVIIDNVSNDSA

-859 VLTATGEYGAGIKAA
+859 VLTATGVYGSGIKAA

-949 YMGYSNDAITGR
+949 YMGYSNGAISG

-1007 YGTNWFTKIPE
+1007 YGTNWFTKLPE

-1027 GKAPLQGCIC
+1027 GKDPLQGCIC

-1044 EQFNQYNNGVVGFE
+1044 AQFNQYNNGVVGFE

-1065 MALFANVLNHKIHQT
+1065 IALFANVLNHKIHQT

-1090 FSRSLTQTAYEGTAQ
+1090 FSRSLTETAYEGVAQ

-1121 KPDAPKTGDSSN
+1121 KPDVPKTGDSSN
-1133 IIVWVLA
+1133 IILWVLA

>member
-1 MQLAAGCGDGPAAPS
+1 
-16 DDPKDHHGKE
+16 
-26 REEKEKTMQHKRSRL
+26 MQHKRSRL

-64 ADVAKDTRAPG
+64 ADVAKDTRSPG

-86 DIEWQISLAEN
+86 DIDWQISLAED
-97 AQAMV
+97 ATATV
-102 TVPTNMTEEELGTA
+102 TLPTNLTENELAAAMDAG
-116 LSGDLTLSL
+116 LSLSL
-125 DRDSTRGYLNPEK
+125 DRDTQRGYLNPEK
-138 FPYPYQGGA
+138 FPNPYQGGP
-147 LDTWMT
+147 LDSWKT
-153 QWTKDKQPQ
+153 QRDTQMFQ
-162 NLFRVTEMGISVDEA
+162 VDDYGFA
-177 GKVSLKLWIDI
+177 FDDDGKVSLVLYLNIS
-188 NCYFGN
+188 CYFAN
-194 RSGNVDYS
+194 RSGSVDYS

-220 NVTAGDEAV
+220 RVTADGKDIASCHAKV
-229 GSIHTKIVPY
+229 VPY

-250 DIDAL
+250 DLEAL
-255 AAMDTDLYVSKESMG
+255 AAMDTDLYVAKESMG
-270 QTTTDGYDMPY
+270 QTTVDGYDMPY

-299 LVESDPDLVLT
+299 LVESDPDLALT

-350 ETINVNTLEGFT
+350 ETISVNTLEGFT

-384 KDFASYIGFIRGENG
+384 KNFASYIGFIRGENG
-399 YKANGSLYSG
+399 YKANVSLYSG

-513 IDKQFIQ
+513 IAKQFIQ

-532 NPEHNSFEMPYRD
+532 NPEHNSFEMPHRD

-684 NLYDAAAEMKY
+684 NLYDAAEMKY

-805 ENADVIIENVSNDSA
+805 ENADVIIDNVSNDSA

-859 VLTATGEYGAGIKAA
+859 VITATGVYGANYKAA
-874 VILNPQVYL
+874 VILNPLVFL
-883 PGKPADNT
+883 PGKPANNT

-924 TKANVIVGSRALSDD
+924 TKANVIVGSRVLSDD

-949 YMGYSNDAITGR
+949 YMGYSNDAITGS

-972 SSCDKGTDFLGRVV
+972 SSCDMGTDFLGRVV

-1007 YGTNWFTKIPE
+1007 YGTNWFTKIPK

-1058 YQNGDLD
+1058 YQSGDLD

-1090 FSRSLTQTAYEGTAQ
+1090 FSRSLTTTAYEGVAQ

-1133 IIVWVLA
+1133 IILWVLA

>member
-1 MQLAAGCGDGPAAPS
+1 MTADG
-16 DDPKDHHGKE
+16 KD
-26 REEKEKTMQHKRSRL
+26 
-41 STKILAF
+41 I
-48 VLILALVFPA
+48 A
-58 SAFASV
+58 SCH
-64 ADVAKDTRAPG
+64 AK
-75 KSLAN
+75 
-80 TYPAYT
+80 
-86 DIEWQISLAEN
+86 
-97 AQAMV
+97 V
-102 TVPTNMTEEELGTA
+102 
-116 LSGDLTLSL
+116 
-125 DRDSTRGYLNPEK
+125 
-138 FPYPYQGGA
+138 
-147 LDTWMT
+147 
-153 QWTKDKQPQ
+153 
-162 NLFRVTEMGISVDEA
+162 
-177 GKVSLKLWIDI
+177 
-188 NCYFGN
+188 
-194 RSGNVDYS
+194 
-202 APHSN
+202 
-207 GGAYLDLCGYYTL
+207 
-220 NVTAGDEAV
+220 
-229 GSIHTKIVPY
+229 VPY

-250 DIDAL
+250 DLEAL
-255 AAMDTDLYVSKESMG
+255 AATDTDLYVSKESMG

-299 LVESDPDLVLT
+299 LVESDPDLALT

-324 FASNVHSNENAA
+324 FASNENAA

-384 KDFASYIGFIRGENG
+384 KNFASYIGFIRGENG

-409 QLDLEEYYNV
+409 QLDLAAYYNV
-419 KNNEVN
+419 QENRVN

-513 IDKQFIQ
+513 IAKQFIQ

-629 NNTNS
+629 NNINS

-805 ENADVIIENVSNDSA
+805 ENADVIIDNVSNDSA

-842 GNFIC
+842 GNFVC

-859 VLTATGEYGAGIKAA
+859 VLTATGVYGAGIKAA

-1007 YGTNWFTKIPE
+1007 YGTNWFTKLPE

-1027 GKAPLQGCIC
+1027 GKTPMQGCIC

-1044 EQFNQYNNGVVGFE
+1044 AQFNQYNNGVVGFE
-1058 YQNGDLD
+1058 YQSGKLD

-1105 PENPDP
+1105 PTTPEQPE
-1111 VNPGKPEEPG
+1111 KPEEPEKPG
-1121 KPDAPKTGDSSN
+1121 QPDAPKTGDPSN
-1133 IIVWVLA
+1133 IILWVLA

>member
-1 MQLAAGCGDGPAAPS
+1 
-16 DDPKDHHGKE
+16 
-26 REEKEKTMQHKRSRL
+26 MQHKRSRL

-64 ADVAKDTRAPG
+64 ADVAKDTRSPG

-86 DIEWQISLAEN
+86 DIDWQISLAED
-97 AQAMV
+97 ATATV
-102 TVPTNMTEEELGTA
+102 TLPTNLTENELAAAMDAG
-116 LSGDLTLSL
+116 LSLSL
-125 DRDSTRGYLNPEK
+125 DRDTQRGYLNPEK
-138 FPYPYQGGA
+138 FPNPYQGGP
-147 LDTWMT
+147 LDSWKT
-153 QWTKDKQPQ
+153 QRDTQMFQ
-162 NLFRVTEMGISVDEA
+162 VDDYGFA
-177 GKVSLKLWIDI
+177 FDDDGKVSLVLYLNIS
-188 NCYFGN
+188 CYFAN
-194 RSGNVDYS
+194 RSGSVDYS

-220 NVTAGDEAV
+220 RVTADGKDIASCHAKV
-229 GSIHTKIVPY
+229 VPY

-250 DIDAL
+250 DLEAL

-270 QTTTDGYDMPY
+270 QTTTDGDDMPY

-299 LVESDPDLVLT
+299 LVESDPDLALT
-310 KLANGDFDDLRVPM
+310 KLANGDFADLRVPM

-384 KDFASYIGFIRGENG
+384 KNFASYIGFIRGENG

-409 QLDLEEYYNV
+409 QLDLAAYYNV
-419 KNNEVN
+419 QENRVN

-513 IDKQFIQ
+513 IAKQFIQ

-592 VASELVVP
+592 IASELVVP

-805 ENADVIIENVSNDSA
+805 ENADVIIDNVSNDSA

-859 VLTATGEYGAGIKAA
+859 VLTATGVYGTGIKAA

-949 YMGYSNDAITGR
+949 YMGYSTGAISE
-961 SAFMQELGVEI
+961 SALMQELGVEI
-972 SSCDKGTDFLGRVV
+972 SSCTMGTDFLGRVV

-991 LVNATYINEGD
+991 LVNASYINEAD

-1090 FSRSLTQTAYEGTAQ
+1090 FSRSLTETAYEGVAQ

>member
-1 MQLAAGCGDGPAAPS
+1 
-16 DDPKDHHGKE
+16 
-26 REEKEKTMQHKRSRL
+26 MQHKRSRL

-64 ADVAKDTRAPG
+64 ADVAKDTRSPG

-86 DIEWQISLAEN
+86 DIDWQISLAED
-97 AQAMV
+97 ATATV
-102 TVPTNMTEEELGTA
+102 TLPTNLTENELAAAMDAG
-116 LSGDLTLSL
+116 LSLSL
-125 DRDSTRGYLNPEK
+125 DRDTQRGYLNPEK
-138 FPYPYQGGA
+138 FPNPYQGGP
-147 LDTWMT
+147 LDSWKT
-153 QWTKDKQPQ
+153 QRDTQMFQ
-162 NLFRVTEMGISVDEA
+162 VDDYGFA
-177 GKVSLKLWIDI
+177 FDDDGKVSLVLYLNIS
-188 NCYFGN
+188 CYFAN
-194 RSGNVDYS
+194 RSGSVDYS

-220 NVTAGDEAV
+220 RVTADGKDIASCHAKV
-229 GSIHTKIVPY
+229 VPY

-250 DIDAL
+250 DLEAL
-255 AAMDTDLYVSKESMG
+255 AAMDTDLYVAKESMG
-270 QTTTDGYDMPY
+270 QTTVDGYDMPY

-299 LVESDPDLVLT
+299 LVESDPDLALT

-350 ETINVNTLEGFT
+350 ETISVNTLEGFT

-384 KDFASYIGFIRGENG
+384 KNFASYIGFIRGENG

-513 IDKQFIQ
+513 IAKQFIQ

-532 NPEHNSFEMPYRD
+532 NPEHNSFEMPHRD

-805 ENADVIIENVSNDSA
+805 ENADVIIDNVSNDSA

-859 VLTATGEYGAGIKAA
+859 VITATGVYGANYKAA
-874 VILNPQVYL
+874 VILNPLVFL
-883 PGKPADNT
+883 PGKPANNT

-924 TKANVIVGSRALSDD
+924 TKANVIVGSRVLSDD

-949 YMGYSNDAITGR
+949 YMGYSNDAITGS

-972 SSCDKGTDFLGRVV
+972 SSCDMGTDFLGRVV

-1007 YGTNWFTKIPE
+1007 YGTNWFTKIPK

-1037 LTDDELT
+1037 LTDDGLVK
-1044 EQFNQYNNGVVGFE
+1044 QFETYNNGVVGFE
-1058 YQNGDLD
+1058 YQSGDLD

-1090 FSRSLTQTAYEGTAQ
+1090 FSRSLTTTAYEGVAQ

-1133 IIVWVLA
+1133 IILWVLA

>member
-1 MQLAAGCGDGPAAPS
+1 
-16 DDPKDHHGKE
+16 
-26 REEKEKTMQHKRSRL
+26 
-41 STKILAF
+41 
-48 VLILALVFPA
+48 
-58 SAFASV
+58 
-64 ADVAKDTRAPG
+64 
-75 KSLAN
+75 
-80 TYPAYT
+80 
-86 DIEWQISLAEN
+86 
-97 AQAMV
+97 
-102 TVPTNMTEEELGTA
+102 
-116 LSGDLTLSL
+116 
-125 DRDSTRGYLNPEK
+125 
-138 FPYPYQGGA
+138 
-147 LDTWMT
+147 
-153 QWTKDKQPQ
+153 
-162 NLFRVTEMGISVDEA
+162 
-177 GKVSLKLWIDI
+177 
-188 NCYFGN
+188 
-194 RSGNVDYS
+194 
-202 APHSN
+202 
-207 GGAYLDLCGYYTL
+207 
-220 NVTAGDEAV
+220 
-229 GSIHTKIVPY
+229 
-239 DSFRTVYELYD
+239 
-250 DIDAL
+250 
-255 AAMDTDLYVSKESMG
+255 
-270 QTTTDGYDMPY
+270 
-281 LIVADSK
+281 
-288 ESVDKW
+288 
-294 LAYTD
+294 
-299 LVESDPDLVLT
+299 
-310 KLANGDFDDLRVPM
+310 
-324 FASNVHSNENAA
+324 
-336 VNGILEFAHLLLEN
+336 
-350 ETINVNTLEGFT
+350 
-362 DAGKELLAQEMAKQ
+362 MAKQ

-384 KDFASYIGFIRGENG
+384 KNFASYIGFIRGENG

-409 QLDLEEYYNV
+409 QLDLAAYYNV
-419 KNNEVN
+419 QENRVN

-513 IDKQFIQ
+513 IAKQFIQ

-629 NNTNS
+629 NNINS

-805 ENADVIIENVSNDSA
+805 ENADVIIDNVSNDSA

-842 GNFIC
+842 GNFVC

-859 VLTATGEYGAGIKAA
+859 VLTATGVYGAGIKAA

-1007 YGTNWFTKIPE
+1007 YGTNWFTKLPE

-1027 GKAPLQGCIC
+1027 GKTPMQGCIC

-1044 EQFNQYNNGVVGFE
+1044 AQFNQYNNGVVGFE
-1058 YQNGDLD
+1058 YQSGKLD

-1105 PENPDP
+1105 PTTPEQPE
-1111 VNPGKPEEPG
+1111 KPEEPEKPG
-1121 KPDAPKTGDSSN
+1121 QPDAPKTGDPSN
-1133 IIVWVLA
+1133 IILWVLA

>member
-1 MQLAAGCGDGPAAPS
+1 
-16 DDPKDHHGKE
+16 
-26 REEKEKTMQHKRSRL
+26 MQHKRSRL

-86 DIEWQISLAEN
+86 DIDWQISLAED
-97 AQAMV
+97 ATATV
-102 TVPTNMTEEELGTA
+102 TLPTNLTENELAAAMDAG
-116 LSGDLTLSL
+116 LSLSL
-125 DRDSTRGYLNPEK
+125 DRDTQRGYLNPEK
-138 FPYPYQGGA
+138 FPNPYQGGP
-147 LDTWMT
+147 LDSWKT
-153 QWTKDKQPQ
+153 QRDTQMFQ
-162 NLFRVTEMGISVDEA
+162 VDDYGFA
-177 GKVSLKLWIDI
+177 FDDDGKVSLVLYLNIS
-188 NCYFGN
+188 CYFAN
-194 RSGNVDYS
+194 RSGSVNYS

-207 GGAYLDLCGYYTL
+207 GGAYLGLCGYYTL
-220 NVTAGDEAV
+220 RVTADGKDIVSCHAKV
-229 GSIHTKIVPY
+229 VPY
-239 DSFRTVYELYD
+239 DSFRAVYELYD
-250 DIDAL
+250 DLEAL
-255 AAMDTDLYVSKESMG
+255 AATDTDLYVSKESMG

-299 LVESDPDLVLT
+299 LVESDPDLALT

-513 IDKQFIQ
+513 IAKQFIQ

-805 ENADVIIENVSNDSA
+805 ENADVIIDNVSNDSA

-828 AGKTVAMITEGSEK
+828 AGKTVAIITEGSEK

-859 VLTATGEYGAGIKAA
+859 VLTATGVYGAGIKAA

-911 ALTAMGFTMTDDL
+911 ALTAMGFTI
-924 TKANVIVGSRALSDD
+924 KANVIVGSRALSDD

-949 YMGYSNDAITGR
+949 YMGYSTGAISG

-1090 FSRSLTQTAYEGTAQ
+1090 FSRSLTETAYEGVAQ

>member
-1 MQLAAGCGDGPAAPS
+1 
-16 DDPKDHHGKE
+16 
-26 REEKEKTMQHKRSRL
+26 MQHKRSRL

-64 ADVAKDTRAPG
+64 ADVAKDTRSPG

-86 DIEWQISLAEN
+86 DIDWQISLAED
-97 AQAMV
+97 ATATV
-102 TVPTNMTEEELGTA
+102 TLPTNLTENELAAAMDAG
-116 LSGDLTLSL
+116 LSLSL
-125 DRDSTRGYLNPEK
+125 DRDTQRGYLNPEK
-138 FPYPYQGGA
+138 FPNPYQGGP
-147 LDTWMT
+147 LDSWKT
-153 QWTKDKQPQ
+153 QRDTQMFQ
-162 NLFRVTEMGISVDEA
+162 VDDYGFA
-177 GKVSLKLWIDI
+177 FDDDGKVSLVLYLNIS
-188 NCYFGN
+188 CYFAN
-194 RSGNVDYS
+194 RSGSVDYS

-220 NVTAGDEAV
+220 RVTADGKDIASCHAKV
-229 GSIHTKIVPY
+229 VPY

-250 DIDAL
+250 DLEAL
-255 AAMDTDLYVSKESMG
+255 AAMDTDLYVAKESMG
-270 QTTTDGYDMPY
+270 QTTVDGYDMPY

-299 LVESDPDLVLT
+299 LVESDPDLALT

-350 ETINVNTLEGFT
+350 ETISVNTLEGFT

-450 RTTGQGYDPNRDEAN
+450 RTTSQGYDPNRDEAN

-513 IDKQFIQ
+513 IAKQFIQ

-532 NPEHNSFEMPYRD
+532 NPEHNSFEMPHRD

-805 ENADVIIENVSNDSA
+805 ENADVIIDNVSNDSA

-828 AGKTVAMITEGSEK
+828 VGKTVAMITEGSEK

-859 VLTATGEYGAGIKAA
+859 VLTATGVYGAGIKAA

-911 ALTAMGFTMTDDL
+911 ALTAMGFTMTEDL

-1027 GKAPLQGCIC
+1027 GKTPMQGCIC

-1044 EQFNQYNNGVVGFE
+1044 AQFNQYNNGVVGFE
-1058 YQNGDLD
+1058 YQSGKLD

-1090 FSRSLTQTAYEGTAQ
+1090 FSRSLTTTAYEGVAQ

-1133 IIVWVLA
+1133 IILWVLA

>member
-1 MQLAAGCGDGPAAPS
+1 
-16 DDPKDHHGKE
+16 
-26 REEKEKTMQHKRSRL
+26 MQHKRSRL

-86 DIEWQISLAEN
+86 DIDWQISLAED
-97 AQAMV
+97 ATATV
-102 TVPTNMTEEELGTA
+102 TLPTNLTENELAAAMDAG
-116 LSGDLTLSL
+116 LSLSL
-125 DRDSTRGYLNPEK
+125 DRDTQRGYLNPEK
-138 FPYPYQGGA
+138 FPNPYQGGP
-147 LDTWMT
+147 LDSWKT
-153 QWTKDKQPQ
+153 QRDTQMFQ
-162 NLFRVTEMGISVDEA
+162 VDDYGFA
-177 GKVSLKLWIDI
+177 FDDDGKVSLVLYLNIS
-188 NCYFGN
+188 CYFAN
-194 RSGNVDYS
+194 RSGSVNYS

-207 GGAYLDLCGYYTL
+207 GGAYLGLCGYYTL
-220 NVTAGDEAV
+220 RVTADGKDIVSCHAKV
-229 GSIHTKIVPY
+229 VPY

-250 DIDAL
+250 DLEAL
-255 AAMDTDLYVSKESMG
+255 AATDTDLYVSKESMG

-299 LVESDPDLVLT
+299 LVESDPDLALT

-513 IDKQFIQ
+513 IAKQFIQ

-704 VASKEFTYDGVTYP
+704 VAGKEFTYDGVTYP

-805 ENADVIIENVSNDSA
+805 ENADVIIDNVSNDSA

-842 GNFIC
+842 GNFVC

-859 VLTATGEYGAGIKAA
+859 VLTATGVYGAGIKAA

-911 ALTAMGFTMTDDL
+911 ALTAMGFTMTEDL

-949 YMGYSNDAITGR
+949 YMGYSTGAISG

-1007 YGTNWFTKIPE
+1007 YGTNWFTKLPE

-1027 GKAPLQGCIC
+1027 GKTPMQGCIC
-1037 LTDDELT
+1037 LTDEELT
-1044 EQFNQYNNGVVGFE
+1044 AQFNQYNNGVVGFE
-1058 YQNGDLD
+1058 YQSGKLD

-1090 FSRSLTQTAYEGTAQ
+1090 FSRSLTTTAYEGVAQ

-1133 IIVWVLA
+1133 IILWVLA

>member
-1 MQLAAGCGDGPAAPS
+1 M
-16 DDPKDHHGKE
+16 
-26 REEKEKTMQHKRSRL
+26 
-41 STKILAF
+41 
-48 VLILALVFPA
+48 
-58 SAFASV
+58 
-64 ADVAKDTRAPG
+64 
-75 KSLAN
+75 
-80 TYPAYT
+80 
-86 DIEWQISLAEN
+86 
-97 AQAMV
+97 
-102 TVPTNMTEEELGTA
+102 
-116 LSGDLTLSL
+116 
-125 DRDSTRGYLNPEK
+125 
-138 FPYPYQGGA
+138 
-147 LDTWMT
+147 
-153 QWTKDKQPQ
+153 
-162 NLFRVTEMGISVDEA
+162 
-177 GKVSLKLWIDI
+177 
-188 NCYFGN
+188 
-194 RSGNVDYS
+194 DYS

-207 GGAYLDLCGYYTL
+207 GGAYLGLCGYYTL
-220 NVTAGDEAV
+220 RVTADGKDIASCHAKV
-229 GSIHTKIVPY
+229 VPY

-250 DIDAL
+250 DLEAL

-299 LVESDPDLVLT
+299 LVESDPDLALT

-409 QLDLEEYYNV
+409 QLDLAAYYNV
-419 KNNEVN
+419 QENRVN

-513 IDKQFIQ
+513 IAKQFIQ

-805 ENADVIIENVSNDSA
+805 ENADVIIDNVSNDSA

-859 VLTATGEYGAGIKAA
+859 VLTATGVYGAGIKAA

-911 ALTAMGFTMTDDL
+911 ALTAMGFTMTEDL

-949 YMGYSNDAITGR
+949 YMGYSTGAISG

-1007 YGTNWFTKIPE
+1007 YGTNWFTKLPE

-1027 GKAPLQGCIC
+1027 GKTPMQGCIC

-1044 EQFNQYNNGVVGFE
+1044 AQFNQYNNGVVGFE

-1090 FSRSLTQTAYEGTAQ
+1090 FSRSLTETAYEGVAQ

>member
-1 MQLAAGCGDGPAAPS
+1 
-16 DDPKDHHGKE
+16 
-26 REEKEKTMQHKRSRL
+26 MQHKRSRL

-86 DIEWQISLAEN
+86 DIDWQISLAED
-97 AQAMV
+97 ATATV
-102 TVPTNMTEEELGTA
+102 TLPTNLTENELAAAMDAG
-116 LSGDLTLSL
+116 LSLSL
-125 DRDSTRGYLNPEK
+125 DRDTQRGYLNPEK
-138 FPYPYQGGA
+138 FPNPYQGGP
-147 LDTWMT
+147 LDSWKT
-153 QWTKDKQPQ
+153 QRDTQMFQ
-162 NLFRVTEMGISVDEA
+162 VDDYGFA
-177 GKVSLKLWIDI
+177 FDDDGKVSLVLYLNIS
-188 NCYFGN
+188 CYFAN
-194 RSGNVDYS
+194 RSGSVNYS

-207 GGAYLDLCGYYTL
+207 GGAYLGLCGYYTL
-220 NVTAGDEAV
+220 RVTADGKDIASCHAKV
-229 GSIHTKIVPY
+229 VPY

-250 DIDAL
+250 DLEAL
-255 AAMDTDLYVSKESMG
+255 AATDTDLYVSKESMG

-299 LVESDPDLVLT
+299 LVESDPDLALT

-384 KDFASYIGFIRGENG
+384 KNFASYIGFIRGENG

-409 QLDLEEYYNV
+409 QLDLAAYYNV
-419 KNNEVN
+419 QENRVN

-513 IDKQFIQ
+513 IAKQFIQ

-629 NNTNS
+629 NNINS

-780 ACPET
+780 ACPGT

-805 ENADVIIENVSNDSA
+805 ENADVIIDNVSNDSA

-842 GNFIC
+842 GNFVC

-859 VLTATGEYGAGIKAA
+859 VLTATGVYGAGIKAA

-1007 YGTNWFTKIPE
+1007 YGTNWFTKLPE

-1027 GKAPLQGCIC
+1027 GKTPMQGCIC

-1044 EQFNQYNNGVVGFE
+1044 AQFNQYNNGVVGFE
-1058 YQNGDLD
+1058 YQSGKLD

-1105 PENPDP
+1105 PTTPEQPE
-1111 VNPGKPEEPG
+1111 KPEEPEKPG
-1121 KPDAPKTGDSSN
+1121 QPDAPKTGDPSN
-1133 IIVWVLA
+1133 IILWVLA

>member
-1 MQLAAGCGDGPAAPS
+1 
-16 DDPKDHHGKE
+16 
-26 REEKEKTMQHKRSRL
+26 MQHKRSRL

-64 ADVAKDTRAPG
+64 ADVAKDTRSPG

-86 DIEWQISLAEN
+86 DIDWQISLAED
-97 AQAMV
+97 ATATV
-102 TVPTNMTEEELGTA
+102 TLPTNLTENELAAAMDAG
-116 LSGDLTLSL
+116 LSLSL
-125 DRDSTRGYLNPEK
+125 DRDTQRGYLNPEK
-138 FPYPYQGGA
+138 FPNPYQGGP
-147 LDTWMT
+147 LDSWKT
-153 QWTKDKQPQ
+153 QRDTQMFQ
-162 NLFRVTEMGISVDEA
+162 VDDYGFA
-177 GKVSLKLWIDI
+177 FDDDGKVSLVLYLNIS
-188 NCYFGN
+188 CYFAN
-194 RSGNVDYS
+194 RSGSVDYS

-220 NVTAGDEAV
+220 RVTADGKDIASCHAKV
-229 GSIHTKIVPY
+229 VPY

-250 DIDAL
+250 DLEAL
-255 AAMDTDLYVSKESMG
+255 AAMDTDLYVAKESMG
-270 QTTTDGYDMPY
+270 QTTVDGYDMPY

-299 LVESDPDLVLT
+299 LVESDPDLALT

-350 ETINVNTLEGFT
+350 ETISVNTLEGFT

-384 KDFASYIGFIRGENG
+384 KNFASYIGFIRGENG

-513 IDKQFIQ
+513 IAKQFIQ

-532 NPEHNSFEMPYRD
+532 NPEHNSFEMPHRD

-805 ENADVIIENVSNDSA
+805 ENADVIIDNVSNDSA

-859 VLTATGEYGAGIKAA
+859 VITATGVYGANYKAA
-874 VILNPQVYL
+874 VILNPLVFL
-883 PGKPADNT
+883 PGKPANNT

-924 TKANVIVGSRALSDD
+924 TKANVIVGSRVLSDD

-949 YMGYSNDAITGR
+949 YMGYSNDAITGS

-972 SSCDKGTDFLGRVV
+972 SSCDMGTDFLGRVV

-1007 YGTNWFTKIPE
+1007 YGTNWFTKIPK

-1058 YQNGDLD
+1058 YQSGDLD

-1090 FSRSLTQTAYEGTAQ
+1090 FSRSLTTTAYEGVAQ

-1133 IIVWVLA
+1133 IILWVLA

-1149 AAVTLKRKAR
+1149 AAVT

>member
-1 MQLAAGCGDGPAAPS
+1 
-16 DDPKDHHGKE
+16 
-26 REEKEKTMQHKRSRL
+26 MQHKRSRL

-86 DIEWQISLAEN
+86 DIDWQISLAED
-97 AQAMV
+97 ATATV
-102 TVPTNMTEEELGTA
+102 TLPTNLTENELAAAMDAG
-116 LSGDLTLSL
+116 LSLSL
-125 DRDSTRGYLNPEK
+125 DRDTQRGYLNPEK
-138 FPYPYQGGA
+138 FPNPYQGGP
-147 LDTWMT
+147 LDNWKT
-153 QWTKDKQPQ
+153 QRDTQMFQ
-162 NLFRVTEMGISVDEA
+162 VDDYGFA
-177 GKVSLKLWIDI
+177 FDDDGKVSLVLYLNIS
-188 NCYFGN
+188 CYFAN
-194 RSGNVDYS
+194 RSGSVNYS

-207 GGAYLDLCGYYTL
+207 GGAYLGLCGYYTL
-220 NVTAGDEAV
+220 RVTADGKDIVSCHAKV
-229 GSIHTKIVPY
+229 VPY

-250 DIDAL
+250 DLEAL
-255 AAMDTDLYVSKESMG
+255 AATDTDLYVSKESMG

-299 LVESDPDLVLT
+299 LVESDPDLALT

-513 IDKQFIQ
+513 IAKQFIQ

-805 ENADVIIENVSNDSA
+805 ENADVIIDNVSNDSA

-828 AGKTVAMITEGSEK
+828 AGKTVAIITEGSEK

-859 VLTATGEYGAGIKAA
+859 VLTATGVYGAGIKAA

-911 ALTAMGFTMTDDL
+911 ALTAMGFTI
-924 TKANVIVGSRALSDD
+924 KANVIVGSRALSDD

-949 YMGYSNDAITGR
+949 YMGYSTGAISG

-1090 FSRSLTQTAYEGTAQ
+1090 FSRSLTETAYEGVAQ

>member
-1 MQLAAGCGDGPAAPS
+1 
-16 DDPKDHHGKE
+16 
-26 REEKEKTMQHKRSRL
+26 MQHKRSRL

-86 DIEWQISLAEN
+86 DIDWQISLAED
-97 AQAMV
+97 ATATV
-102 TVPTNMTEEELGTA
+102 TLPTNLTENELAAAMDAG
-116 LSGDLTLSL
+116 LSLSL
-125 DRDSTRGYLNPEK
+125 DRDTQRGYLNPEK
-138 FPYPYQGGA
+138 FPNPYQGGP
-147 LDTWMT
+147 LDSWKT
-153 QWTKDKQPQ
+153 QRDTQMFQ
-162 NLFRVTEMGISVDEA
+162 VDDYGFA
-177 GKVSLKLWIDI
+177 FDDDGKVSLVLYLNIS
-188 NCYFGN
+188 CYFAN
-194 RSGNVDYS
+194 RSGSVDYS

-220 NVTAGDEAV
+220 RVTADGKDIASCHAKV
-229 GSIHTKIVPY
+229 VPY

-250 DIDAL
+250 DLEAL

-299 LVESDPDLVLT
+299 LVESDPDLALT

-409 QLDLEEYYNV
+409 QLDLAAYYNV
-419 KNNEVN
+419 QENRVN

-513 IDKQFIQ
+513 IAKQFIQ

-532 NPEHNSFEMPYRD
+532 NPEHNRFEMPYRD
-545 YLRVDNDSPSGVAWT
+545 YLRVDNDSPSGMAWT

-842 GNFIC
+842 GNFVC

-911 ALTAMGFTMTDDL
+911 ALTAMGFTMTEDL

-1027 GKAPLQGCIC
+1027 GKDPLQGCIC

-1044 EQFNQYNNGVVGFE
+1044 AQFNQYNNGVVGFE

-1090 FSRSLTQTAYEGTAQ
+1090 FSRSLTTTAYEGVAQ

>member
-1 MQLAAGCGDGPAAPS
+1 
-16 DDPKDHHGKE
+16 
-26 REEKEKTMQHKRSRL
+26 MQHKRSRL

-86 DIEWQISLAEN
+86 DIDWQISLAED
-97 AQAMV
+97 ATATV
-102 TVPTNMTEEELGTA
+102 TLPTNLTENELAAAMDAG
-116 LSGDLTLSL
+116 LSLSL
-125 DRDSTRGYLNPEK
+125 DRDTQRGYLNPEK
-138 FPYPYQGGA
+138 FPNPYQGGP
-147 LDTWMT
+147 LDSWKT
-153 QWTKDKQPQ
+153 QRDTQMFQ
-162 NLFRVTEMGISVDEA
+162 VDDYGFA
-177 GKVSLKLWIDI
+177 FDDDGKVSLVLYLNIS
-188 NCYFGN
+188 CYFAN
-194 RSGNVDYS
+194 RSGSVNYS

-207 GGAYLDLCGYYTL
+207 GGAYLGLCGYYTL
-220 NVTAGDEAV
+220 RVTADGKDIVSCHAKV
-229 GSIHTKIVPY
+229 VPY

-250 DIDAL
+250 DLEAL
-255 AAMDTDLYVSKESMG
+255 AATDTDLYVSKESMG

-299 LVESDPDLVLT
+299 LVESDPDLALT

-513 IDKQFIQ
+513 IAKQFIQ

-639 PWYVDQ
+639 HWYVDQ

-744 NVWQGLYSESFAQRS
+744 NVSQGLYSESFAQRS

-805 ENADVIIENVSNDSA
+805 ENADVIIDNVSNDSA

-828 AGKTVAMITEGSEK
+828 AGKTVAIITEGSEK

-859 VLTATGEYGAGIKAA
+859 VLTATGVYGAGIKAA

-911 ALTAMGFTMTDDL
+911 ALTAMGFTI
-924 TKANVIVGSRALSDD
+924 KANVIVGSRALSDD

-949 YMGYSNDAITGR
+949 YMGYSTGAISG

-1090 FSRSLTQTAYEGTAQ
+1090 FSRSLTETAYEGVAQ

>member
-1 MQLAAGCGDGPAAPS
+1 
-16 DDPKDHHGKE
+16 
-26 REEKEKTMQHKRSRL
+26 MQHKRSRL

-86 DIEWQISLAEN
+86 DIDWQISLAED
-97 AQAMV
+97 ATATV
-102 TVPTNMTEEELGTA
+102 TLPTNLTENELAAAMDAG
-116 LSGDLTLSL
+116 LSLSL
-125 DRDSTRGYLNPEK
+125 DRDTQRGYLNPEK
-138 FPYPYQGGA
+138 FPNPYQGGP
-147 LDTWMT
+147 LDSWKT
-153 QWTKDKQPQ
+153 QRDTQMFQ
-162 NLFRVTEMGISVDEA
+162 VDDYGFA
-177 GKVSLKLWIDI
+177 FDDDGKVSLVLYLNIS
-188 NCYFGN
+188 CYFAN
-194 RSGNVDYS
+194 RSGSVDYS

-299 LVESDPDLVLT
+299 LVESDPDLALT

-384 KDFASYIGFIRGENG
+384 KNFASYIGFVRGENG

-409 QLDLEEYYNV
+409 QLDLAAYYNV
-419 KNNEVN
+419 QENRVN

-513 IDKQFIQ
+513 IAKQFIQ

-532 NPEHNSFEMPYRD
+532 NPEHNSFEMPHRD

-704 VASKEFTYDGVTYP
+704 VASKEFTYDGVAYP

-842 GNFIC
+842 GNFVC

-924 TKANVIVGSRALSDD
+924 TKANVIVGSRVLSDD

-991 LVNATYINEGD
+991 LVNATYINDG
-1002 DVMYE
+1002 
-1007 YGTNWFTKIPE
+1007 
-1018 GATVLVQNA
+1018 
-1027 GKAPLQGCIC
+1027 
-1037 LTDDELT
+1037 
-1044 EQFNQYNNGVVGFE
+1044 
-1058 YQNGDLD
+1058 
-1065 MALFANVLNHKIHQT
+1065 
-1080 DEYTFISNFI
+1080 
-1090 FSRSLTQTAYEGTAQ
+1090 
-1105 PENPDP
+1105 
-1111 VNPGKPEEPG
+1111 
-1121 KPDAPKTGDSSN
+1121 PKTGDSSN

>member
-1 MQLAAGCGDGPAAPS
+1 
-16 DDPKDHHGKE
+16 
-26 REEKEKTMQHKRSRL
+26 MQHKRSRL

-86 DIEWQISLAEN
+86 DIDWQISLAED
-97 AQAMV
+97 ATATV
-102 TVPTNMTEEELGTA
+102 TLPTNLTENELAAAMDAG
-116 LSGDLTLSL
+116 LSLSL
-125 DRDSTRGYLNPEK
+125 DRDTQRGYLNPEK
-138 FPYPYQGGA
+138 FPNPYQGGP
-147 LDTWMT
+147 LDSWKT
-153 QWTKDKQPQ
+153 QRDTQMFQ
-162 NLFRVTEMGISVDEA
+162 VDDYGFA
-177 GKVSLKLWIDI
+177 FDDDGKVSLVLYLNIS
-188 NCYFGN
+188 CYFAN
-194 RSGNVDYS
+194 RSGSVDYS

-207 GGAYLDLCGYYTL
+207 GGVYLGLCGYYTL
-220 NVTAGDEAV
+220 RVTADGKDIASCHAKV
-229 GSIHTKIVPY
+229 VPY

-250 DIDAL
+250 DLEAL

-299 LVESDPDLVLT
+299 LVESDPDLALT

-384 KDFASYIGFIRGENG
+384 KNFASYIGFIRGENG

-409 QLDLEEYYNV
+409 QLDLAAYYNV
-419 KNNEVN
+419 QENRVN

-513 IDKQFIQ
+513 IAKQFIQ

-805 ENADVIIENVSNDSA
+805 ENADVIIDNVSNDSTA
-820 AAVNALLR
+820 AINALLR

-859 VLTATGEYGAGIKAA
+859 VLTATGVYGAGIKAA

-911 ALTAMGFTMTDDL
+911 ALTAMGFTMTEDL

-961 SAFMQELGVEI
+961 FAFMQELGVEI

-1027 GKAPLQGCIC
+1027 GKAPLQGCTC

-1090 FSRSLTQTAYEGTAQ
+1090 FSRSLTTTAYEGVAQ

>member
-1 MQLAAGCGDGPAAPS
+1 MFQV
-16 DDPKDHHGKE
+16 DDYGF
-26 REEKEKTMQHKRSRL
+26 
-41 STKILAF
+41 AF
-48 VLILALVFPA
+48 
-58 SAFASV
+58 
-64 ADVAKDTRAPG
+64 DD
-75 KSLAN
+75 
-80 TYPAYT
+80 
-86 DIEWQISLAEN
+86 D
-97 AQAMV
+97 
-102 TVPTNMTEEELGTA
+102 
-116 LSGDLTLSL
+116 
-125 DRDSTRGYLNPEK
+125 
-138 FPYPYQGGA
+138 
-147 LDTWMT
+147 
-153 QWTKDKQPQ
+153 
-162 NLFRVTEMGISVDEA
+162 
-177 GKVSLKLWIDI
+177 GKVSLVLYLNIS
-188 NCYFGN
+188 CYFAN
-194 RSGNVDYS
+194 RSGSVDYS

-220 NVTAGDEAV
+220 RVTADGKDIASCHAKV
-229 GSIHTKIVPY
+229 VPY

-250 DIDAL
+250 DLEAL

-299 LVESDPDLVLT
+299 LVESDPDLALT

-384 KDFASYIGFIRGENG
+384 KNFASYIGFIRGENG

-409 QLDLEEYYNV
+409 QLDLAAYYNV
-419 KNNEVN
+419 QENRVN

-513 IDKQFIQ
+513 IAKQFIQ

-805 ENADVIIENVSNDSA
+805 ENADVIIDNVSNDSA

-828 AGKTVAMITEGSEK
+828 AGKTVAIITEGSEK

-859 VLTATGEYGAGIKAA
+859 VLTATGVYGAGIKAA

-991 LVNATYINEGD
+991 LVNATYINDG
-1002 DVMYE
+1002 
-1007 YGTNWFTKIPE
+1007 
-1018 GATVLVQNA
+1018 
-1027 GKAPLQGCIC
+1027 
-1037 LTDDELT
+1037 
-1044 EQFNQYNNGVVGFE
+1044 
-1058 YQNGDLD
+1058 
-1065 MALFANVLNHKIHQT
+1065 
-1080 DEYTFISNFI
+1080 
-1090 FSRSLTQTAYEGTAQ
+1090 
-1105 PENPDP
+1105 
-1111 VNPGKPEEPG
+1111 
-1121 KPDAPKTGDSSN
+1121 PKTGDSSN